1 MVTVEISEIAGDAYR
16 GESCVRFWTPY
27 IVRPYDPTGAY
38 VHDMSDRV
46 AYRVAARQFIKLPH
60 HCSRKG

>member
-1 MVTVEISEIAGDAYR
+1 MVTIEVSDIAGDAYK
-16 GESCVRFWTPY
+16 GESCVRYWAPY

-38 VHDMSDRV
+38 VHDMRDRV

-60 HCSRKG
+60 PCRKG